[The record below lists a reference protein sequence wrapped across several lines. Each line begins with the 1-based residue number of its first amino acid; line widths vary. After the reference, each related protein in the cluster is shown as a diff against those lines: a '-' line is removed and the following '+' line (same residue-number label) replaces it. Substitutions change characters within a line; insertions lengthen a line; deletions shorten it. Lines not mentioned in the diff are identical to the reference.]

1 MEIMNETSLNAFW
14 AIDEYLTYKMSRY
27 FDAYIL
33 LIGLKDDS
41 GFFMNFAGGKGG
53 VEGHLYKEKGPAVFA
68 FIENNY
74 KILRNDDAKW
84 IVGLALNYMNKISMT
99 DGGSARYV

>member
-1 MEIMNETSLNAFW
+1 MEIMNETSLNVFW

-68 FIENNY
+68 FIGNNY

-84 IVGLALNYMNKISMT
+84 IVDLALNYMNKISMT

>member
-1 MEIMNETSLNAFW
+1 MEIMNEADLNMFW

-33 LIGLKDDS
+33 LLGLKDDS
-41 GFFMNFAGGKGG
+41 GFFMNFEGGIGG
-53 VEGHLYKEKGPAVFA
+53 IEGHLYKEKGPAVFA
-68 FIENNY
+68 FIDDNY

-84 IVGLALNYMNKISMT
+84 IIDLALKLCEQLF
-99 DGGSARYV
+99 D

>member
-1 MEIMNETSLNAFW
+1 MEIMDEANLNMFW

-27 FDAYIL
+27 FDTYIL

-41 GFFMNFAGGKGG
+41 DFFMNFEGGKGG

-68 FIENNY
+68 FIGNNY
-74 KILRNDDAKW
+74 KILRNNDAKW
-84 IVGLALNYMNKISMT
+84 IVDLALKLCKQIF
-99 DGGSARYV
+99 DD

>member
-1 MEIMNETSLNAFW
+1 MEIMNEADLNMFW
-14 AIDEYLTYKMSRY
+14 AIDEYLTCKMSRY
-27 FDAYIL
+27 FDTYIL

-41 GFFMNFAGGKGG
+41 GFFMNFEGGRGG

-68 FIENNY
+68 FIDDNY

-84 IVGLALNYMNKISMT
+84 IIDLALKLCKQIFDY
-99 DGGSARYV
+99 

>member
-1 MEIMNETSLNAFW
+1 MEIMNEADLNMFW

-27 FDAYIL
+27 FGTYIL

-41 GFFMNFAGGKGG
+41 GFFMNFEGGRGG

-68 FIENNY
+68 FIDDNY

-84 IVGLALNYMNKISMT
+84 IIDLALKLCKQIF
-99 DGGSARYV
+99 DD